1 MGVIF
6 ALFEACAYYVN
17 QMKRFIFL
25 LVIIVGL
32 VVLLSYQAT
41 KSAASAVF
49 IPSALKESS
58 KDIQRIRVA
67 GKVAN
72 APIDYQTDPNMKL
85 TFNLRD
91 TDKPDSEGVPVIYL
105 GLKPDMFAVGRDVI
119 IDGDFIGGTVQ
130 ATNLLTQCPSKYEP
144 PTPTK

>member
-1 MGVIF
+1 
-6 ALFEACAYYVN
+6 
-17 QMKRFIFL
+17 MKRFILL
-25 LVIIVGL
+25 LVTIIGL

-41 KSAASAVF
+41 KSAASAVYT
-49 IPSALKESS
+49 PSALMDSH

-72 APIDYQTDPNMKL
+72 SVIDYQTDPSMKL
-85 TFNLRD
+85 SFKLRD
-91 TDKPDSEGVPVIYL
+91 SDKPDSSGIPVVYM
-105 GLKPDMFAVGRDVI
+105 GLKPDMFAVDRDVI

-144 PTPTK
+144 PKPSK